1 MEQISLHESFLL
13 LIYFILDLWDLM
25 LFPLLVTIND
35 KNSFIEISIWEGG
48 LFSLKNSRVPK
59 FWQASSEAHL
69 EALQCK

>member
-1 MEQISLHESFLL
+1 
-13 LIYFILDLWDLM
+13 M

-48 LFSLKNSRVPK
+48 LFSLKNSRVLK